1 MKCTICGRDAVYE
14 ARYSGEMLCADHF
27 IASVD
32 RRIRR
37 EIRDQVSFSG
47 SHITISVAISGGKD
61 SSVTLYSL
69 AELFK
74 GRKNV
79 TLKAFTVDE
88 GIEGYRSSGL
98 EKARMLSRMLGVEH
112 STISFQDHFGTTM
125 DRVVSENP
133 DAIPCSR
140 CGPMRRQM
148 MNLESLSLESDYVA
162 LGMNLDDYSQSIL
175 MNVARG
181 DVDRLARMAPHSD
194 SREGMVR
201 RILPLRRIPE
211 KEVMLYAI
219 LKGIDF
225 DASWCPYY
233 EKAQRN
239 TFRDVVE
246 TLEERS
252 PGTRFALLNFLDR
265 IKPSIRGSSDTAVG
279 KCAVCGQPSSSEI
292 CPVCASSAENLN
304 EIFHRK

>member
-14 ARYSGEMLCADHF
+14 ARYSGELLCAQHF
-27 IASVD
+27 TASVD
-32 RRIRR
+32 RRIKR
-37 EIRDQVSFSG
+37 EIRDQVSFSDH
-47 SHITISVAISGGKD
+47 HITISVAVSGGKD
-61 SSVTLYSL
+61 SSVTLFAL
-69 AELFK
+69 AGLLG
-74 GRKNV
+74 GRKDV

-88 GIEGYRSSGL
+88 GIEGYRSTGM
-98 EKARMLSRMLGVEH
+98 EKARKLSEMLGVPH
-112 STISFQDHFGTTM
+112 STITFRDHFGTTM

-148 MNLESLSLESDYVA
+148 MNVESLSLDSDYVA
-162 LGMNLDDYSQSIL
+162 LGLNLDDYSQSIL

-181 DVDRLARMAPHSD
+181 DVARLARMAPHTS

-233 EKAQRN
+233 GKAQRN
-239 TFRDVVE
+239 TFREVVDS
-246 TLEERS
+246 LEERF

-265 IKPSIRGSSDTAVG
+265 IRPSIKISSDSGVG
-279 KCAVCGQPSSSEI
+279 KCEICGQPSSSSI
-292 CPVCASSAENLN
+292 CPVCASSSENWN
-304 EIFHRK
+304 KISRGS